1 MDKYVEEVIQSLN
14 YTKKAGSREI
24 YMPAEV
30 EEDIGK
36 LNEALVKISTM
47 LGSDEEKGKASGK
60 INKYIELVS
69 LMGRL
74 L

>member
-14 YTKKAGSREI
+14 YTKKAGSGEI
-24 YMPAEV
+24 YMPADI
-30 EEDIGK
+30 EEDLVK
-36 LNEALVKISTM
+36 LNEALGKISTM
-47 LGSDEEKGKASGK
+47 PGNEEASGK

-69 LMGRL
+69 MMGRL